1 MSQNPSGRPPRYLLA
16 LMGTVVL
23 ASAGVIVWSTYN
35 PSHTSVPGGIA
46 IAAPKP
52 AVPPAPKGALKPKPA
67 TIAERTAAQKTIASQ
82 LNAFNKGNWAEA
94 VKFQSDG
101 LKGNFE
107 SPEAFGEMIEK
118 AYPAFVH
125 PKKVV
130 YGRSFDVAGHIQ
142 FEVSL
147 TGQDDSVTRA
157 LYSLLKEKGNYRVEA
172 VLGGATPQ
180 PAADSGANVV

>member
-16 LMGTVVL
+16 LMGVVVF
-23 ASAGVIVWSTYN
+23 ASAGVIFWSTWN
-35 PSHTSVPGGIA
+35 PSPKSAPTGVA

-52 AVPPAPKGALKPKPA
+52 AAPKGAIKAKPA
-67 TIAERTAAQKTIASQ
+67 TATERTAAQKTISSQ
-82 LNAFNKGNWAEA
+82 LHAFNAGNWTEA
-94 VKFQSDG
+94 VKFQSEG

-118 AYPAFVH
+118 TYPAFVH

-130 YGRSFDVAGHIQ
+130 YGRSINVAGHIQ

-147 TGQDDSVTRA
+147 TGQDDSVTNA
-157 LYSLLKEKGNYRVEA
+157 IYSLVKEKGNYRVEA
-172 VLGGATPQ
+172 VLGGATP
-180 PAADSGANVV
+180 PPDTDSKASTV